1 MTRAAVLSFIAL
13 GTLLAGSR
21 PALAGV
27 AGPYPSFG
35 YMVSAVFG
43 IVVVAGAL
51 AYVRYRRKS

>member
-13 GTLLAGSR
+13 CTLLANPR
-21 PALAGV
+21 TALAGV

-35 YMVSAVFG
+35 YMVAAAFG
-43 IVVVAGAL
+43 IVAVAGAL